1 MSEATE
7 NLMNEP
13 KVVSNEKAQNTFSTS
28 MVISGIRCAFTYV
41 IFPILAP
48 ALGIASGVGSGIGLV
63 ASIIGIVANLYSIKR
78 FHSSN
83 HQWKW
88 RITALNVAVI
98 ILLGVLLI
106 LDIASL
112 T

>member
-1 MSEATE
+1 M
-7 NLMNEP
+7 
-13 KVVSNEKAQNTFSTS
+13 
-28 MVISGIRCAFTYV
+28 
-41 IFPILAP
+41 
-48 ALGIASGVGSGIGLV
+48 GSGIGLV
-63 ASIIGIVANLYSIKR
+63 ASIIGIAANVYSLKR

-98 ILLGVLLI
+98 GLLGALLI
-106 LDIASL
+106 LDVASL

>member
-13 KVVSNEKAQNTFSTS
+13 KVVSNEKAQNTFSTA

-48 ALGIASGVGSGIGLV
+48 ASGVGSGIGLV
-63 ASIIGIVANLYSIKR
+63 ASLIGIAANLYSIKR